1 MTNIRI
7 VTDSTADLPQEIV
20 EQYQITVIPL
30 TVMIEGKPYLD
41 RIDISNDEYYAKLRT
56 LDTLPTTS
64 QPSPAVF
71 AAAYEKLAK
80 EGAEDI
86 LAIHLSS
93 DLSGTV
99 QGAALAAKMVEDKVR
114 VTVIDSRSATM
125 GLGLVVYSAARAI
138 AEGQSIA
145 AVTYPRN

>member
-71 AAAYEKLAK
+71 AADYEKLA
-80 EGAEDI
+80 
-86 LAIHLSS
+86 
-93 DLSGTV
+93 
-99 QGAALAAKMVEDKVR
+99 
-114 VTVIDSRSATM
+114 
-125 GLGLVVYSAARAI
+125 
-138 AEGQSIA
+138 
-145 AVTYPRN
+145 